1 MEITPKLLKEYCKKD
16 GLYSTPHLNDKLYL
30 HYKGFREIR
39 NLEGYTGLKVLWLE
53 GNGLGQISGL
63 EAQTEMRTLYLQEN
77 LIEKIENLG
86 HMVSYGGEALRVNR
100 HFYLWARS
108 ALNTPYSTFHPLH
121 THFHSPLPAWADV
134 LEPE

>member
-30 HYKGFREIR
+30 HYKGFREVK

-53 GNGLGQISGL
+53 GNGLSQISGL

-77 LIEKIENLG
+77 LIEKIENLE
-86 HMVSYGGEALRVNR
+86 HMVSGTL
-100 HFYLWARS
+100 
-108 ALNTPYSTFHPLH
+108 
-121 THFHSPLPAWADV
+121 
-134 LEPE
+134 

>member
-1 MEITPKLLKEYCKKD
+1 MCFSRVVQNPGNSTVCSPSLIAHIANLPPVEMEITPKLLKEYCKKD

-30 HYKGFREIR
+30 HYKGFREIKH
-39 NLEGYTGLKVLWLE
+39 LEGYTGLKVLWLE

-86 HMVSYGGEALRVNR
+86 HMVS
-100 HFYLWARS
+100 
-108 ALNTPYSTFHPLH
+108 
-121 THFHSPLPAWADV
+121 
-134 LEPE
+134 

>member
-30 HYKGFREIR
+30 HYKGFREVK

-53 GNGLGQISGL
+53 GNGLSQISGL

-77 LIEKIENLG
+77 LIERIENLE
-86 HMVSYGGEALRVNR
+86 HMVSGRVDPLKWQCFLFYSSNGLVFFFYTFNTGDALLGLFTRTR
-100 HFYLWARS
+100 TAI
-108 ALNTPYSTFHPLH
+108 
-121 THFHSPLPAWADV
+121 
-134 LEPE
+134 